1 MISNNSFSSKG
12 FLFTISV
19 ILFASTLVFYVQT
32 YSATNSLNERQIIL
46 SEKPVNA
53 LVLNDDIS
61 FDLIRILGINLDL
74 NNSDSNRVI
83 ISGDVNLSSNIP
95 GVLTDYESF
104 LNNDFFPRVGGD
116 QSIDL
121 SNLNDGVGEV
131 FFGNS
136 LEFDYDYSSGIYLY
150 PKDSAVLESLDLN
163 VHSSGSFLDFD
174 WNGSSGSQQVIINYS
189 DDSNSI
195 SLVKSVDLNALSSL
209 KILYSD
215 CNAFVYFGEVD
226 ASGSDYNSSLSIQ
239 PCSSQA
245 ISYSIN
251 AVYSGQSDFV
261 PVLFNSVFSV
271 RYSKVDVNS
280 FVVLRD

>member
-1 MISNNSFSSKG
+1 MTSNKSFSSKG

-19 ILFASTLVFYVQT
+19 ILFASTLVFYAQT
-32 YSATNSLNERQIIL
+32 YSTTNSLNEMQIIL

-61 FDLIRILGINLDL
+61 FDLIRILGINVDL
-74 NNSDSNRVI
+74 NNVDSNRVI
-83 ISGDVNLSSNIP
+83 ILGDVNLSSNIP

-104 LNNDFFPRVGGD
+104 LNDDFFPRVGGD

-131 FFGNS
+131 FFNNS

-174 WNGSSGSQQVIINYS
+174 WSGSSGSQQVIINYS

-215 CNAFVYFGEVD
+215 CNAFVYFGKVD
-226 ASGSDYNSSLSIQ
+226 VLGSDHNSSLSIQ

-261 PVLFNSVFSV
+261 PVLFNSIFSV

-280 FVVLRD
+280 FIVLRD

>member
-1 MISNNSFSSKG
+1 MISNKSFSSRG

-19 ILFASTLVFYVQT
+19 ILFASTLVFYAQT
-32 YSATNSLNERQIIL
+32 YSATNSLNEMQIIL

-61 FDLIRILGINLDL
+61 FDLIRILGINVDL
-74 NNSDSNRVI
+74 NNVDSNRVI
-83 ISGDVNLSSNIP
+83 ISGDVNLGSNIP

-116 QSIDL
+116 QSINL

-131 FFGNS
+131 FFNNS

-150 PKDSAVLESLDLN
+150 PKNSVVLESLDLN

-195 SLVKSVDLNALSSL
+195 SLVKSIDLNALSSL

-226 ASGSDYNSSLSIQ
+226 VSGSDHNSSLSIQ

-261 PVLFNSVFSV
+261 PVLFNSIFSV